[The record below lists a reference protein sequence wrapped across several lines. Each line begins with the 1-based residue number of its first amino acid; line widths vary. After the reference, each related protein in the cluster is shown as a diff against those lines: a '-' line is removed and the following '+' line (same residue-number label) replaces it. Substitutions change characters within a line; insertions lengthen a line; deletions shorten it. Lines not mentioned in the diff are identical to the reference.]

1 MTEIAIR
8 DFITTSKGL
17 SDVIDRCFENKIY
30 ALDTEFHREKSYY
43 PKLALIQFNYGSGVA
58 LVDPTVCPVDPLERL
73 FESESLAVM
82 HACFQDLEVLKRYC
96 NVPPKKIFDTQIAAG
111 FLGMRTPSLSSLHE
125 RFLKMKLPKGER
137 LTDWFSR
144 PLSKRQIE
152 YAIADVE
159 NLLEIYSLLSGELIS
174 RERMEW
180 AQAEFDLVTS
190 RLNEAKDPSE
200 SWLKIKE
207 TKHLSAQSRGV
218 AQVVAEW
225 REIEAQSQ
233 DIPARFIISDM
244 AIVGIAQRM
253 PKSIDE
259 LLAVRGVDRKHVVD
273 TRGTKLLDLVQRGQG
288 IRIKVPK
295 EKNDKHLDPSL
306 RPAATLISAWLAQ
319 FAKDSDLDPALLG
332 TRSDIE
338 LLLKDDSESRL
349 LKGWRSEYVGD
360 PIQRLLEGKAS
371 LAFERGR
378 LLLEER

>member
-1 MTEIAIR
+1 MTEIGST
-8 DFITTSKGL
+8 DFITTSEGL
-17 SDVIDRCFENKIY
+17 SVIIDRCFENNSY

-58 LVDPTVCPVDPLERL
+58 LVDPTVCSVDPLERL
-73 FESESLAVM
+73 FKSDCLAVM

-96 NVPPKKIFDTQIAAG
+96 NTPPKKIFDTQIAAG

-125 RFLKMKLPKGER
+125 KFLKMKLPKGER

-144 PLSKRQIE
+144 PLSERQLE

-159 NLLEIYSLLSGELIS
+159 NLLEIHSLLVAELRS

-180 AQAEFDLVTS
+180 AQTEFDLVTS
-190 RLNEAKDPSE
+190 RLNESKDPSMA
-200 SWLKIKE
+200 WLKIKE
-207 TKHLSAQSRGV
+207 TKHLGARSRGV
-218 AQVVAEW
+218 AQVLAEW
-225 REIEAQSQ
+225 RENEAQSQ
-233 DIPARFIISDM
+233 DIPARFVISDI

-259 LLAVRGVDRKHVVD
+259 LIAVRGVDRKHVSD
-273 TRGTKLLDLVQRGQG
+273 KRGIKLLDLVQRGETT
-288 IRIKVPK
+288 RIKTPK
-295 EKNDKHLDPSL
+295 EKSEKHLDPTL

-338 LLLKDDSESRL
+338 LLLKKDSESRL
-349 LKGWRSEYVGD
+349 LNGWRSEYVGE

-378 LLLEER
+378 LLLEDR